1 MSRLGSARADS
12 LRPVLGGV
20 VLLFVILLGAAGL
33 KSWRDLNAARAREKQ
48 LETRIETARAGI
60 DHLRGRIERLRSDP
74 AMLER
79 LAREDLGLVEP
90 RDVVIELPQPD
101 RGAAAPP
108 DAAAPA
114 PAVLPRP
121 APPPAALSA
130 GAMPPAVAP
139 APIPAIPAWTPAA
152 TGAVSPPASPPSSP
166 PSPASP
172 PSLAFPASSPAAPPS
187 RVPPGAP

>member
-1 MSRLGSARADS
+1 LSRLGSARADS

-20 VLLFVILLGAAGL
+20 VLLFVVLLGAAGL

-101 RGAAAPP
+101 RGAA
-108 DAAAPA
+108 
-114 PAVLPRP
+114 
-121 APPPAALSA
+121 PPPAA
-130 GAMPPAVAP
+130 AP
-139 APIPAIPAWTPAA
+139 VPIPAIPARAPAA
-152 TGAVSPPASPPSSP
+152 TGAASPPAPASSPPSSASPASRPAAP
-166 PSPASP
+166 PSP
-172 PSLAFPASSPAAPPS
+172 AFPASSPAAPPS